1 VHLLVIIQGR
11 RDLLA
16 LQNPPVL
23 LQVPNAF
30 AVLLSISNFHSVR
43 CRFLSD
49 DLPNRHCSSL
59 ECSSSTRIPPTQP
72 NPHFYLLPSS
82 HYLTTEL
89 NVLREGNRALN
100 TPI

>member
-1 VHLLVIIQGR
+1 LLVIIQGR

-30 AVLLSISNFHSVR
+30 AVLFSISNFHSVR
-43 CRFLSD
+43 CRFLKD

-59 ECSSSTRIPPTQP
+59 ECSSTRIPPTQP
-72 NPHFYLLPSS
+72 NPHIYLLPPS
-82 HYLTTEL
+82 H
-89 NVLREGNRALN
+89 VLRKETGR
-100 TPI
+100 